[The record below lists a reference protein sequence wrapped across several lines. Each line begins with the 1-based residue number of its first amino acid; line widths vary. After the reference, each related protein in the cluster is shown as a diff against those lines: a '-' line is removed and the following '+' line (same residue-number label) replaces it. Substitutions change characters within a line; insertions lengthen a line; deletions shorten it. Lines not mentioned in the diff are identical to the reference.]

1 MAAFATFYGGLFF
14 ISSDLPFAVTVIL
27 FLIILAINL
36 YFYYMWITL
45 MFKQRIE
52 RVKAWWDSKS
62 A

>member
-14 ISSDLPFAVTVIL
+14 ISSDLPIGVTVSL

-36 YFYYMWITL
+36 YFYYTWTTL
-45 MFKQRIE
+45 MFKNRIE
-52 RVKAWWDSKS
+52 RIKAWWNSRS